1 MMSLVIS
8 VTGLLILQVVGV
20 VVGRLGDPSRPVQR
34 LVAQLV
40 LVLARHGALAGQQ
53 GSSSIQFIVKLC
65 CAEET
70 RDECGKILQLLTTS
84 VPRYCTAL
92 LSAGLYGLSE

>member
-1 MMSLVIS
+1 MSEVIS
-8 VTGLLILQVVGV
+8 LRCLLILQVVGV

-40 LVLARHGALAGQQ
+40 LVLARHGALVGQQ

-65 CAEET
+65 SVEET